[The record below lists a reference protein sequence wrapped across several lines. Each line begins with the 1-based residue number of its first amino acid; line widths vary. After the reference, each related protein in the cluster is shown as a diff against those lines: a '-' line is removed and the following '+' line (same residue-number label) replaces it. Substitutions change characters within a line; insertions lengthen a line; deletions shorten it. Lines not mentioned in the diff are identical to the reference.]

1 MPEDEGSMVVDDLPP
16 EILERMRE
24 TNAKAELFRQLI
36 NPDYKDQ
43 TKSLNHD
50 GLNQFTKEMKVSNI
64 NAAQVPVLAE
74 ITMLAQELSFMKA
87 AQMESILK
95 IYRESIL
102 SLNCS
107 VGGMYVKAMN
117 TEYQF
122 RRIDTPK
129 DKARGL
135 FRKREPMTY
144 GSEYTQ

>member
-1 MPEDEGSMVVDDLPP
+1 MPEETEPYYGDDVPQ
-16 EILERMRE
+16 EILEKLRE

-36 NPDYKDQ
+36 NPDYKEP
-43 TKSLNHD
+43 TKGPD

-64 NAAQVPVLAE
+64 QAQQVPVLAE
-74 ITMLAQELSFMKA
+74 LTLLAQELTYLKA
-87 AQMESILK
+87 PITTAILK
-95 IYRESIL
+95 IYREAIL

-122 RRIDTPK
+122 RKIDTPR

-135 FRKREPMTY
+135 FRKKESMSY
-144 GSEYTQ
+144 GPDY